1 MFCQRLNLWDFLPL
15 CQANITLEFLK
26 VISSILQRVG
36 IDTLASL
43 GCLPQEDRLWSRVH
57 GRRLT

>member
-15 CQANITLEFLK
+15 SQANITLEFLK

-36 IDTLASL
+36 IDILASL
-43 GCLPQEDRLWSRVH
+43 GHLSQEDRLLSRVC
-57 GRRLT
+57 GRSLI